1 MERRACKVV
10 HFRPKSFKQVEHNFH
25 CGPTDID
32 LAKTYTY
39 LGFLFHEH
47 NDLTVGAQALAQ
59 SASKALSAL
68 LCKTR
73 NFGGL
78 GFATYSLF
86 HTGIASILDYG
97 GGVWGYKKTHLY

>member
-1 MERRACKVV
+1 MGRRAKLSSSALKVLS
-10 HFRPKSFKQVEHNFH
+10 RLTHNFY

-32 LAKTYTY
+32 LAKTLTY

-47 NDLTVGAQALAQ
+47 NDLTVNAQALAQ
-59 SASKALSAL
+59 SASKALSVL

-78 GFATYSLF
+78 GTATYSELF
-86 HTGIASILDYG
+86 HTGISSILDYG
-97 GGVWGYKKTHLY
+97 GGVCTT